1 MKRNIKNIKN
11 LSLGFGLPKLFDT
24 QESTIQLPK
33 HQKTKTKSEKKW
45 RANRLQAVASSCCW
59 LPLHFTSP
67 TAAHVGMTHCIDMTT
82 SYGAIAELALEA
94 ETPVPR
100 PRP

>member
-33 HQKTKTKSEKKW
+33 HQKTKTKSEKNGEQIVF
-45 RANRLQAVASSCCW
+45 RPSPLLAAGSRSASRRRRRHTW
-59 LPLHFTSP
+59 
-67 TAAHVGMTHCIDMTT
+67 A
-82 SYGAIAELALEA
+82 
-94 ETPVPR
+94 
-100 PRP
+100 